1 MTEPVTISE
10 IEIRF
15 WVPGIPKPQPRPR
28 AFAMRIKGTGK
39 SSARVY
45 NPGTAEAWKND
56 IAIAAR
62 EHIPA
67 QPLTGPI
74 LCAIDFFLPRPNR
87 LMRKKD
93 PDGAIRHYGK
103 TMDRDNLDKAV
114 LDALTHLGF
123 WHDDGQVC
131 TGGVRKFY
139 HAKESA
145 PGAYIQIQQVS
156 LEVWTFVP
164 DRSPPHKKGLSPCHP
179 NS

>member
-1 MTEPVTISE
+1 MDST
-10 IEIRF
+10 EIRF

-67 QPLTGPI
+67 EPLTGPV
-74 LCAIDFFLPRPNR
+74 LCAIDFFLPRPKR

-93 PDGAIRHYGK
+93 PDGAIRHDRK
-103 TMDRDNLDKAV
+103 PDRDNLDKAV

-123 WHDDGQVC
+123 WLDDGQAC

-139 HAKESA
+139 HPKGHG
-145 PGAYIQIQQVS
+145 PGAHIIIKQVNDEIS
-156 LEVWTFVP
+156 TIILE
-164 DRSPPHKKGLSPCHP
+164 KGLR
-179 NS
+179 